1 MLLCAK
7 ESEGSFKMPL
17 AKIQFAP
24 GVNKEGTEYT
34 ADSGWFDSDKIRFR
48 QGRPEKI
55 GGWVKFSENSFLGV
69 CRSIH
74 DWASLE
80 SIKYIGLGT
89 HLKFY
94 IISGDLF
101 NDVTPIRLTTGA
113 GDATFAATDGSST
126 ITVTESAH
134 GAVVNDFVTFTDAA
148 SLGGNI
154 TAAVLNQEYE
164 IASVPT
170 TSTFTIAAK
179 DTSGVTVTANSSD
192 SGNGGSS
199 TVAAYQINTGTN
211 AFVTGTGWGVSGWG
225 VTSFGSA
232 SSISSAGQ
240 LRLFSQD
247 NFGEDLVFNPR
258 GGGVFY
264 WDESSGAGARAV
276 NITTLAG
283 ASNAPTV
290 ALQVMVSDIDQHVIA
305 FGSNPIGSSQI
316 DPLFIRFSDQENAAD
331 WTPTAT
337 NTAGGVRINS
347 GSEIIG
353 AVQGRQEIIIFT
365 DVSVHSMRF
374 VGAPFTF
381 QFQTISSDI
390 SMISP
395 NAAVNARGS
404 VYFMDKGGFYVYNGS
419 VQPLPCSVKEFVF
432 SNLNLGQA
440 FKVFAA
446 ENNAFSE
453 VTWFY
458 PVGSGQT
465 EITNYV
471 TFNYAENLWSVGTLV
486 RGAWRGTGT
495 RNNPL
500 ATSVITTTNANYL
513 YNHESGFDDDGS
525 AMTAFVESGD
535 LEIGD
540 GDRLMMINRILPD
553 FSFSGV
559 TGDASMDLTVK
570 GSNYPLETPSTLAT
584 TTVTDSTKASDIR
597 ARARHTVIRVESSG
611 VGYGWRLG
619 GLRFDMRQDG
629 RR

>member
-1 MLLCAK
+1 MAL
-7 ESEGSFKMPL
+7 S
-17 AKIQFAP
+17 KINFAP
-24 GVNKEGTEYT
+24 GVNKEGTEYS
-34 ADSGWFDSDKIRFR
+34 ADSGWFDSDKVRFR
-48 QGRPEKI
+48 KGRPEKI
-55 GGWVKFSENSFLGV
+55 GGWTKFSETSFLGV
-69 CRSIH
+69 CRSIL

-80 SIKYIGLGT
+80 SIRYIGLGT

-94 IISGDLF
+94 VVSGDLF
-101 NDVTPIRLTTGA
+101 NDITPIRLTSGA
-113 GDATFAATDGSST
+113 GDPTFAAANGSST

-148 SLGGNI
+148 SLGGTI
-154 TAAVLNQEYE
+154 IAAVLNQEYQ

-170 TSTFTIAAK
+170 TNTFTIVAK
-179 DTSGVTVTANSSD
+179 DTSGVTVTANGSD
-192 SGNGGSS
+192 TGNGGSS

-211 AFVTGTGWGVSGWG
+211 SFATGTGWSTAGWG
-225 VTSFGSA
+225 VTAFGSV
-232 SSISSAGQ
+232 SSLSSAGQ

-247 NFGEDLVFNPR
+247 VFGEDLVFNPR
-258 GGGVFY
+258 GGGIYY
-264 WDESSGAGARAV
+264 WDESAGTGSRGV
-276 NITTLAG
+276 NITSLSG
-283 ASNAPTV
+283 ASNAPTI

-305 FGSNPIGSSQI
+305 FGTNPIGSSAI
-316 DPLFIRFSDQENAAD
+316 DPLFVRFSDQENAAD

-347 GSEIIG
+347 GSQIIG

-374 VGAPFTF
+374 IGAPFTF
-381 QFQTISSDI
+381 QFQTISSDV

-404 VYFMDKGGFYVYNGS
+404 IYFMDKGGFYVYNGS

-432 SNLNLGQA
+432 SNLNVDQA

-458 PVGSGQT
+458 PVGTGDT
-465 EITNYV
+465 EVTNYV

-486 RGAWRGTGT
+486 RGAWRGAGT

-500 ATSVITTTNANYL
+500 ASSIITSTNANYL
-513 YNHESGFDDDGS
+513 YSHEDGFDDDGS
-525 AMTAFVESGD
+525 AMTAFIESGD
-535 LEIGD
+535 LEMDD
-540 GDRLMMINRILPD
+540 GERFMLIRRIIPD
-553 FSFSGV
+553 FAFSGT
-559 TGDASMDLTVK
+559 TGDASIDMTIK
-570 GSNYPLETPSTLAT
+570 GKDFPLQDASTLSSS
-584 TTVTDSTKASDIR
+584 TVTSSTLQN
-597 ARARHTVIRVESSG
+597 HIRVRSRSPIVRLESTG

-619 GLRFDMRQDG
+619 NLRFDIRTDG
-629 RR
+629 KR

>member
-1 MLLCAK
+1 MAL
-7 ESEGSFKMPL
+7 S
-17 AKIQFAP
+17 KIKFAP
-24 GVNKEGTEYT
+24 GVNKEGTEYS
-34 ADSGWFDSDKIRFR
+34 ADAGWFDADKIRFR

-55 GGWVKFSENSFLGV
+55 GGWEKFSETSFLGV

-74 DWASLE
+74 DWSSLE
-80 SIKYIGLGT
+80 SIRYIGLGT

-94 IISGDLF
+94 VVSGDLF
-101 NDVTPIRLTTGA
+101 NDITPIRLTSGA
-113 GDATFAATDGSST
+113 GDPTFAATNGSST
-126 ITVTESAH
+126 ITVTENAH
-134 GAVVNDFVTFTDAA
+134 GAVVNDFVTFSDAA
-148 SLGGNI
+148 SLGGNVV
-154 TAAVLNQEYE
+154 AAVLNQEYQ

-170 TSTFTIAAK
+170 TNTFTIVAK
-179 DTSGVTVTANSSD
+179 DTSGATVTANASD
-192 SGNGGSS
+192 TGNGGSS

-211 AFVTGTGWGVSGWG
+211 TFATGTGWGTAGWG
-225 VTSFGSA
+225 VTAFGSV

-258 GGGVFY
+258 GGGIYY
-264 WDESSGAGARAV
+264 WDESSGTGARGV
-276 NITTLAG
+276 NISSLAG
-283 ASNAPTV
+283 ASNVPTI

-347 GSEIIG
+347 GSQIIG
-353 AVQGRQEIIIFT
+353 AVQGRQEILVFT
-365 DVSVHSMRF
+365 DVSLHSMRF

-381 QFQTISSDI
+381 QFQTVSTDI

-419 VQPLPCSVKEFVF
+419 VQPLPCSVKDYVF
-432 SNLNLGQA
+432 SNLNEDQS

-453 VTWFY
+453 VIWYY
-458 PVGSGQT
+458 PIGSGDT

-471 TFNYAENLWSVGTLV
+471 SYNYAENLWSVGTLV
-486 RGAWRGTGT
+486 RGAWRGAGT
-495 RNNPL
+495 RNKPL
-500 ATSVITTTNANYL
+500 ATSVITDTDNNYL
-513 YNHESGFDDDGS
+513 YSHEVGFDDDGS
-525 AMTAFVESGD
+525 PMTAYVESGD
-535 LEIGD
+535 LEIEEGQ
-540 GDRLMMINRILPD
+540 RFMMISRVIPD
-553 FSFSGV
+553 FAFSG
-559 TGDASMDLTVK
+559 TTSDASIAMTIK
-570 GSNYPLETPSTLAT
+570 GKDFPLGSTSTLAT
-584 TTVTDSTKASDIR
+584 TTVTSSTDQNHVR
-597 ARARHTVIRVESSG
+597 ARARHPIVRLESSG
-611 VGYGWRLG
+611 SGYGWRLG
-619 GLRFDMRQDG
+619 DLRFDIRSDG